1 MAMYR
6 WAYVVW
12 DLNFVKLCAFKGH
25 QVANVVRIPEPFSPA
40 SCAECSACCGRAKVQ
55 VLLHANADY
64 VVVTWDLT
72 VV

>member
-1 MAMYR
+1 MWFGISTLSTCVLSR
-6 WAYVVW
+6 
-12 DLNFVKLCAFKGH
+12 GH
-25 QVANVVRIPEPFSPA
+25 QVANLVRISEPFSPA
-40 SCAECSACCGRAKVQ
+40 SCAECSACCSRAKVQ